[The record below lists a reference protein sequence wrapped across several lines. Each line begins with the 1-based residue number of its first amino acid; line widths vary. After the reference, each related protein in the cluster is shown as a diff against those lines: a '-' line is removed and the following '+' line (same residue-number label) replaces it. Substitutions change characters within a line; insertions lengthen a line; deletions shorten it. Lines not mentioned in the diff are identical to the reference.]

1 MAGFLKTEENRRL
14 AVSAG
19 SAAVVYILLFLFF
32 AVYFAVGRREPQSFG
47 ASAVYLN
54 LTQVSQAAVREEGAN
69 PSSGSSAKQSASTQS
84 ASTQSAS
91 TQSASTQSAS
101 TQSAAASPERPVQ
114 TVPEKARSHPAAAES
129 TQAAV
134 TEERFDDFFADTAF
148 GASESVSADSGTSA
162 DFSDAAAAS
171 EESFF
176 DSGDYSRLDSALAQ
190 NATGSDAAG
199 DTLSTQT
206 TSAAGLSGGD
216 SVSVVDLDGL
226 TAGRKL
232 LHTVDPDFSGVDTAG
247 RSGFSFVIAFD
258 LNADGTLS
266 RIVVTDSSGSTT
278 ADRRMEQALRQWR
291 FAAVDGGEAVHV
303 RLKYYVRVR

>member
-32 AVYFAVGRREPQSFG
+32 SVYSAAVRREPQAFG

-54 LTQVSQAAVREEGAN
+54 LTRVSQAAVREEGAN
-69 PSSGSSAKQSASTQS
+69 PSSGSSAKQSS
-84 ASTQSAS
+84 
-91 TQSASTQSAS
+91 S

-114 TVPEKARSHPAAAES
+114 TVPEKARSRPAAAES
-129 TQAAV
+129 TQAVV

-162 DFSDAAAAS
+162 DFAGEAAVS
-171 EESFF
+171 EEGFF

-232 LHTVDPDFSGVDTAG
+232 LYTVDPDFSGVDTAG

-291 FAAVDGGEAVHV
+291 FAAADGGEAVHV

>member
-32 AVYFAVGRREPQSFG
+32 AVYFAVGRREPRSFG

-69 PSSGSSAKQSASTQS
+69 PSSGSSAKQSS
-84 ASTQSAS
+84 
-91 TQSASTQSAS
+91 S

-148 GASESVSADSGTSA
+148 GESESVSAGSGTSA
-162 DFSDAAAAS
+162 DFAGEAAVS
-171 EESFF
+171 EEGFF

-190 NATGSDAAG
+190 SAAGSGSGVAG
-199 DTLSTQT
+199 DTLSAQT
-206 TSAAGLSGGD
+206 ASAAGLSGGD
-216 SVSVVDLDGL
+216 SVSVVNLDGL

-232 LHTVDPDFSGVDTAG
+232 LYTVDPDFSGVDTAG

-291 FAAVDGGEAVHV
+291 FAAADGGEAVHV

>member
-69 PSSGSSAKQSASTQS
+69 PSSGSSAK
-84 ASTQSAS
+84 
-91 TQSASTQSAS
+91 QSAS

>member
-84 ASTQSAS
+84 ASTQSA
-91 TQSASTQSAS
+91 
-101 TQSAAASPERPVQ
+101 AASPERPVQ

-162 DFSDAAAAS
+162 DFSDAAAVS

>member
-91 TQSASTQSAS
+91 TQSSS

>member
-69 PSSGSSAKQSASTQS
+69 PSSGSSAKQSS
-84 ASTQSAS
+84 
-91 TQSASTQSAS
+91 S

-129 TQAAV
+129 TQTAV

-190 NATGSDAAG
+190 NATGRDAAG
-199 DTLSTQT
+199 DMLSTQT

>member
-19 SAAVVYILLFLFF
+19 SAAIVYILLFLFF

-69 PSSGSSAKQSASTQS
+69 PSSGSSAKQSS
-84 ASTQSAS
+84 
-91 TQSASTQSAS
+91 S

-114 TVPEKARSHPAAAES
+114 TVPEKARSHPAATES

>member
-69 PSSGSSAKQSASTQS
+69 PSSGSSAKQSS
-84 ASTQSAS
+84 
-91 TQSASTQSAS
+91 S

-114 TVPEKARSHPAAAES
+114 TVPEKARSHSAAAES

-216 SVSVVDLDGL
+216 SVSVIDLDGL

>member
-19 SAAVVYILLFLFF
+19 SAAIVYILLFLFF

-69 PSSGSSAKQSASTQS
+69 PSSGSSAKQSS
-84 ASTQSAS
+84 
-91 TQSASTQSAS
+91 S

-171 EESFF
+171 EEGFF

-232 LHTVDPDFSGVDTAG
+232 LYTVDPDFSGVDTAG

-291 FAAVDGGEAVHV
+291 FAAADGGEAVHV

>member
-69 PSSGSSAKQSASTQS
+69 PSSGSSAKQSS
-84 ASTQSAS
+84 
-91 TQSASTQSAS
+91 S

-114 TVPEKARSHPAAAES
+114 TAPEKARSHPVAAES

-232 LHTVDPDFSGVDTAG
+232 LYTVDPDFSGVDTAG

>member
-1 MAGFLKTEENRRL
+1 M
-14 AVSAG
+14 
-19 SAAVVYILLFLFF
+19 
-32 AVYFAVGRREPQSFG
+32 
-47 ASAVYLN
+47 
-54 LTQVSQAAVREEGAN
+54 REEGAN
-69 PSSGSSAKQSASTQS
+69 PSSGSSAKQSS
-84 ASTQSAS
+84 
-91 TQSASTQSAS
+91 S

-114 TVPEKARSHPAAAES
+114 TVPEKARSRPAAAES
-129 TQAAV
+129 TQAVV
-134 TEERFDDFFADTAF
+134 TEERFDDFLERFDDFFADTAF

-162 DFSDAAAAS
+162 DFSDAAAVS
-171 EESFF
+171 EEGFF

-190 NATGSDAAG
+190 SAAGSGSGVAG
-199 DTLSTQT
+199 DTLSAQT
-206 TSAAGLSGGD
+206 ASAAGLSGGD
-216 SVSVVDLDGL
+216 SVSVVDLDGV

-232 LHTVDPDFSGVDTAG
+232 LYTVDPDFSGVDTAG

-291 FAAVDGGEAVHV
+291 FAAADGGEAVHV

>member
-69 PSSGSSAKQSASTQS
+69 PSSGSSAKQSS
-84 ASTQSAS
+84 STQSAS

-129 TQAAV
+129 TQAVV

-206 TSAAGLSGGD
+206 ASAAGLSGGD

-291 FAAVDGGEAVHV
+291 FAAADGGEAVHV

>member
-84 ASTQSAS
+84 S
-91 TQSASTQSAS
+91 S

-291 FAAVDGGEAVHV
+291 FAAVDGGEVVHV

>member
-69 PSSGSSAKQSASTQS
+69 PSSGSSAKRLS
-84 ASTQSAS
+84 
-91 TQSASTQSAS
+91 S

-258 LNADGTLS
+258 LNVDGTLS

>member
-1 MAGFLKTEENRRL
+1 M
-14 AVSAG
+14 
-19 SAAVVYILLFLFF
+19 
-32 AVYFAVGRREPQSFG
+32 
-47 ASAVYLN
+47 
-54 LTQVSQAAVREEGAN
+54 
-69 PSSGSSAKQSASTQS
+69 
-84 ASTQSAS
+84 
-91 TQSASTQSAS
+91 
-101 TQSAAASPERPVQ
+101 Q

-129 TQAAV
+129 TQAVV

>member
-69 PSSGSSAKQSASTQS
+69 PGGGSAAKQSS
-84 ASTQSAS
+84 
-91 TQSASTQSAS
+91 S

-190 NATGSDAAG
+190 NATGSDTAG

>member
-54 LTQVSQAAVREEGAN
+54 LTQVSQAAVREEGDN
-69 PSSGSSAKQSASTQS
+69 PSSGSSAKQSS
-84 ASTQSAS
+84 
-91 TQSASTQSAS
+91 S

-216 SVSVVDLDGL
+216 SVSVIDLDGL

>member
-69 PSSGSSAKQSASTQS
+69 PSSGSSAKQSS
-84 ASTQSAS
+84 
-91 TQSASTQSAS
+91 S

-226 TAGRKL
+226 TAGRKRY
-232 LHTVDPDFSGVDTAG
+232 G
-247 RSGFSFVIAFD
+247 RA
-258 LNADGTLS
+258 
-266 RIVVTDSSGSTT
+266 
-278 ADRRMEQALRQWR
+278 QR
-291 FAAVDGGEAVHV
+291 FFICHCV
-303 RLKYYVRVR
+303 

>member
-69 PSSGSSAKQSASTQS
+69 PSSGSSAKQSS
-84 ASTQSAS
+84 
-91 TQSASTQSAS
+91 S

>member
-32 AVYFAVGRREPQSFG
+32 AVYFAIGRREPQSFG

-69 PSSGSSAKQSASTQS
+69 PSSGSSAK
-84 ASTQSAS
+84 
-91 TQSASTQSAS
+91 QSASTQSAS

>member
-69 PSSGSSAKQSASTQS
+69 PSSGSSAKQSS
-84 ASTQSAS
+84 
-91 TQSASTQSAS
+91 S

-129 TQAAV
+129 TQAVV

-148 GASESVSADSGTSA
+148 GASESVSADSGTSASGTSA

-226 TAGRKL
+226 TADRKL

>member
-1 MAGFLKTEENRRL
+1 M
-14 AVSAG
+14 
-19 SAAVVYILLFLFF
+19 
-32 AVYFAVGRREPQSFG
+32 
-47 ASAVYLN
+47 
-54 LTQVSQAAVREEGAN
+54 
-69 PSSGSSAKQSASTQS
+69 
-84 ASTQSAS
+84 
-91 TQSASTQSAS
+91 
-101 TQSAAASPERPVQ
+101 
-114 TVPEKARSHPAAAES
+114 
-129 TQAAV
+129 

-232 LHTVDPDFSGVDTAG
+232 LYTVDPDFSGVDTAG

>member
-69 PSSGSSAKQSASTQS
+69 PSSGSSAKQSS
-84 ASTQSAS
+84 
-91 TQSASTQSAS
+91 S

-291 FAAVDGGEAVHV
+291 FATVDGGEAVHV

>member
-69 PSSGSSAKQSASTQS
+69 PSSGSSAK
-84 ASTQSAS
+84 
-91 TQSASTQSAS
+91 QSAS

-291 FAAVDGGEAVHV
+291 FAAADGGEAVHV

>member
-69 PSSGSSAKQSASTQS
+69 PSSGSSAKQSS
-84 ASTQSAS
+84 
-91 TQSASTQSAS
+91 S

-114 TVPEKARSHPAAAES
+114 TAPEKARSHPVAAES

-278 ADRRMEQALRQWR
+278 ADRRMEQALRQLMPLLGK
-291 FAAVDGGEAVHV
+291 GGG
-303 RLKYYVRVR
+303 RDDS

>member
-32 AVYFAVGRREPQSFG
+32 SVYSAAVRREPQAFG

-54 LTQVSQAAVREEGAN
+54 LTRVSQAAVRAEGAN
-69 PSSGSSAKQSASTQS
+69 PGGG
-84 ASTQSAS
+84 
-91 TQSASTQSAS
+91 
-101 TQSAAASPERPVQ
+101 AAAARPSPAPAAAAPERPAQ
-114 TVPEKARSHPAAAES
+114 AVPEVSRPAAAEPVR
-129 TQAAV
+129 TAAP
-134 TEERFDDFFADTAF
+134 EERTDDFFADTAF
-148 GASESVSADSGTSA
+148 GESESVSAGSGTSA
-162 DFSDAAAAS
+162 DFAGEAAVS
-171 EESFF
+171 EEGFF

-190 NATGSDAAG
+190 SAAGSGSGVAG
-199 DTLSTQT
+199 DTLSAQT
-206 TSAAGLSGGD
+206 ASAAGLSGGD

-232 LHTVDPDFSGVDTAG
+232 LYTVDPDFSGVDTAG

-291 FAAVDGGEAVHV
+291 FAAADGGEAVHV

>member
-32 AVYFAVGRREPQSFG
+32 AVYFAVDRREPQSFG

-69 PSSGSSAKQSASTQS
+69 PGGGSSAKQSS
-84 ASTQSAS
+84 
-91 TQSASTQSAS
+91 S

-148 GASESVSADSGTSA
+148 GESESVSAGSGTSA
-162 DFSDAAAAS
+162 DFAGEAAVS
-171 EESFF
+171 EEGFF

-232 LHTVDPDFSGVDTAG
+232 LYTVDPDFSGVDTAG

-291 FAAVDGGEAVHV
+291 FAAADGGEAVHV

>member
-32 AVYFAVGRREPQSFG
+32 AVYFAVDRREPQSFG

-69 PSSGSSAKQSASTQS
+69 PSSGSSAKQSS
-84 ASTQSAS
+84 
-91 TQSASTQSAS
+91 S

-162 DFSDAAAAS
+162 DFAGEAAVS

-232 LHTVDPDFSGVDTAG
+232 LYTVDPDFSGVDTAG

-291 FAAVDGGEAVHV
+291 FAAADGGAAVHV

>member
-69 PSSGSSAKQSASTQS
+69 PSSGSSAG
-84 ASTQSAS
+84 
-91 TQSASTQSAS
+91 QSAS

-162 DFSDAAAAS
+162 DFSDAAAVS

>member
-69 PSSGSSAKQSASTQS
+69 PSSGSSAG
-84 ASTQSAS
+84 
-91 TQSASTQSAS
+91 QSASTQSAS

>member
-19 SAAVVYILLFLFF
+19 SAAIVYILLFLFF

-69 PSSGSSAKQSASTQS
+69 PSSGSSAKQSS
-84 ASTQSAS
+84 
-91 TQSASTQSAS
+91 S

-114 TVPEKARSHPAAAES
+114 TVPEKARSHPAATES

-162 DFSDAAAAS
+162 DF
-171 EESFF
+171 
-176 DSGDYSRLDSALAQ
+176 
-190 NATGSDAAG
+190 ATGSDAAG

>member
-69 PSSGSSAKQSASTQS
+69 PSSGSSAKQSS
-84 ASTQSAS
+84 
-91 TQSASTQSAS
+91 STQSAS

-148 GASESVSADSGTSA
+148 EASESVSADSGTSA

>member
-69 PSSGSSAKQSASTQS
+69 PSSGSSAKQSS
-84 ASTQSAS
+84 
-91 TQSASTQSAS
+91 S

-199 DTLSTQT
+199 DTLSAQT
-206 TSAAGLSGGD
+206 ASAAGLSGGD

-291 FAAVDGGEAVHV
+291 FAAVGGGEAVHV

>member
-69 PSSGSSAKQSASTQS
+69 PSSGSSAKQSS
-84 ASTQSAS
+84 
-91 TQSASTQSAS
+91 S

-129 TQAAV
+129 TQTAV

-216 SVSVVDLDGL
+216 SVSVVDLYGL

>member
-69 PSSGSSAKQSASTQS
+69 PSSGSSAKQSS
-84 ASTQSAS
+84 
-91 TQSASTQSAS
+91 S

-114 TVPEKARSHPAAAES
+114 TAPEKARSHPAAAES

-190 NATGSDAAG
+190 NATGRDAAG
-199 DTLSTQT
+199 DMLSTQT

>member
-32 AVYFAVGRREPQSFG
+32 SVYSAAVRREPQSFG

-69 PSSGSSAKQSASTQS
+69 PGGG
-84 ASTQSAS
+84 
-91 TQSASTQSAS
+91 
-101 TQSAAASPERPVQ
+101 AAAARPSPAPAAAAPERPAQ
-114 TVPEKARSHPAAAES
+114 AVPEVSRPAAAEPVR
-129 TQAAV
+129 TAAP
-134 TEERFDDFFADTAF
+134 EERTDDFFADTAF
-148 GASESVSADSGTSA
+148 GESESVSAGSGTSA
-162 DFSDAAAAS
+162 DFAGEAAVS
-171 EESFF
+171 EEGFF

-190 NATGSDAAG
+190 SAAGSGSGVAG
-199 DTLSTQT
+199 DTLSAQT
-206 TSAAGLSGGD
+206 ASAAGLSGGD

-232 LHTVDPDFSGVDTAG
+232 LYTVDPDFSGVDTAG

-291 FAAVDGGEAVHV
+291 FAAADGGEAVHV